1 MGEDDV
7 RGEEYGVRERERDAD
22 GLGVQLDVGQEVHPD
37 DGQAECHPVS
47 RCPGPDRGEGDDGEE
62 LDGRDRPQ
70 RQRVDGDV
78 EARVHHREDGPEC
91 DEESLRSSVHP
102 RKRAPR
108 LPPQREYRRGA
119 NDAKPGDAER
129 LDSCEE
135 KNRERGSQVVE
146 DGAADEVRLG
156 RSARR
161 EVLAVHTAIFAARVA
176 SWNGRSTELEA
187 RVTSRARLGMAS
199 TYEANLL
206 DPINLR
212 LLAELQRDGRIG
224 FAELGRRV
232 GMSAPA
238 VAERVSRLERAGVI
252 TGYRA
257 ELDPVLLGFPVSAIV
272 RIRPSPGQLQRVRE
286 VAADSPEVAECYRIT
301 GDDCYLIRL
310 HLRSIDD
317 LEEILDRFTPHGQ
330 TTTSIVHSTP
340 VPRRS
345 PPLEP

>member
-1 MGEDDV
+1 MASTA
-7 RGEEYGVRERERDAD
+7 RLRDA
-22 GLGVQLDVGQEVHPD
+22 
-37 DGQAECHPVS
+37 
-47 RCPGPDRGEGDDGEE
+47 
-62 LDGRDRPQ
+62 
-70 RQRVDGDV
+70 
-78 EARVHHREDGPEC
+78 
-91 DEESLRSSVHP
+91 
-102 RKRAPR
+102 
-108 LPPQREYRRGA
+108 
-119 NDAKPGDAER
+119 N
-129 LDSCEE
+129 
-135 KNRERGSQVVE
+135 
-146 DGAADEVRLG
+146 
-156 RSARR
+156 
-161 EVLAVHTAIFAARVA
+161 
-176 SWNGRSTELEA
+176 
-187 RVTSRARLGMAS
+187 

-206 DPINLR
+206 DEINLR
-212 LLAELQRDGRIG
+212 LLAELQADGRIG

-257 ELDPVLLGFPVSAIV
+257 ELDPSALGFPVSAIV

-286 VAADSPEVAECYRIT
+286 VAAESPEVAECYRIT
-301 GDDCYLIRL
+301 GDDCYLMRL